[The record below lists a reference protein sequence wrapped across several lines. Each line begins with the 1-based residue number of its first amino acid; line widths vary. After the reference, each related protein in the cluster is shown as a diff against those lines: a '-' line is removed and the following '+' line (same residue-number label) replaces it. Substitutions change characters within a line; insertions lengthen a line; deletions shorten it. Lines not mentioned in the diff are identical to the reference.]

1 MEKRIVYSTYESL
14 HQAFKQTTA
23 ISDTNMRKAM
33 EKLIHMFLKDEL
45 SIDSLQ
51 NSLVKVKEDLLL
63 FKEKRDS
70 KVTIT
75 IDSELYERLKVKLS
89 GSGYHIRPATLLTY
103 LTSYYVQQRDIGE
116 VYKNHALFL
125 LDHSESDVQ
134 HIVYGIEY
142 RHPLDV
148 TLFKH
153 TEFFIDCCSETR
165 FREKYQNTDIACDFI
180 SVLALHK

>member
-23 ISDTNMRKAM
+23 MSDTNMRKAM
-33 EKLIHMFLKDEL
+33 EKLIQMFLKDEVD
-45 SIDSLQ
+45 IESLQ
-51 NSLVKVKEDLLL
+51 NSLIKVKEELLL

-70 KVTIT
+70 KVTVT
-75 IDSELYERLKVKLS
+75 VDAELYDSLKAKLA

-125 LDHSESDVQ
+125 LDHSESNIQ

-153 TEFFIDCCSETR
+153 IEFFIDCCSETR
-165 FREKYQNTDIACDFI
+165 FREKYQNADIACDFI

>member
-23 ISDTNMRKAM
+23 MSDTNMRKAM
-33 EKLIHMFLKDEL
+33 EKLIQMFLKDEVN
-45 SIDSLQ
+45 IESLQ
-51 NSLVKVKEDLLL
+51 NSLIKVKEDLLL
-63 FKEKRDS
+63 FKERRDS

-75 IDSELYERLKVKLS
+75 VDSELYDSLKAKLVES
-89 GSGYHIRPATLLTY
+89 GHHIRPATLLTY
-103 LTSYYVQQRDIGE
+103 LTSYYVQQRDIE
-116 VYKNHALFL
+116 EIYKNHALFL
-125 LDHSESDVQ
+125 RDHSECNIQ

-153 TEFFIDCCSETR
+153 TEFFIDCCSEKR
-165 FREKYQNTDIACDFI
+165 FREKYQNADIACDFI
-180 SVLALHK
+180 SVLAIHK

>member
-63 FKEKRDS
+63 FKEKRVFCS
-70 KVTIT
+70 TFVF
-75 IDSELYERLKVKLS
+75 E
-89 GSGYHIRPATLLTY
+89 PALPIY
-103 LTSYYVQQRDIGE
+103 CA
-116 VYKNHALFL
+116 KALPP
-125 LDHSESDVQ
+125 V
-134 HIVYGIEY
+134 
-142 RHPLDV
+142 
-148 TLFKH
+148 
-153 TEFFIDCCSETR
+153 
-165 FREKYQNTDIACDFI
+165 
-180 SVLALHK
+180 